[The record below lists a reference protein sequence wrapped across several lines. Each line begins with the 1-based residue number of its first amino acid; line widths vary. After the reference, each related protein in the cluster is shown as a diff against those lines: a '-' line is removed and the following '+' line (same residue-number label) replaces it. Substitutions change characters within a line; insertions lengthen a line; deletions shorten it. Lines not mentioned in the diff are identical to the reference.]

1 MVGCVPCSWLWP
13 LLGETFFFWNVE
25 EQNFP
30 PCRWNTSSMGGKWRM
45 RLLWV
50 NLILENTESFINDL
64 GRWKLGSL
72 CVMDRTRAGQQE
84 SQAWEAD
91 KIWCSPFHNHIFTF
105 HSHFFHFRFFTF
117 TFPLSLSHF
126 YFSCSAWK
134 NIIDNMQWPSLQRL
148 ATWQISSF
156 TPISSPTPKCP
167 RSRCVKSTLKETWLF
182 YQIIYQLSLFSP
194 SLLINHTSWK
204 R

>member
-1 MVGCVPCSWLWP
+1 
-13 LLGETFFFWNVE
+13 
-25 EQNFP
+25 
-30 PCRWNTSSMGGKWRM
+30 M

-50 NLILENTESFINDL
+50 NLILESPERFINDL

-91 KIWCSPFHNHIFTF
+91 RIWCSPFHNHIFTF
-105 HSHFFHFRFFTF
+105 SLFTLTFLHFYFSLFHVNFSTFTF
-117 TFPLSLSHF
+117 SLSLFHVCFCFLTFPLSLSHF
-126 YFSCSAWK
+126 DFFCSAWK

-182 YQIIYQLSLFSP
+182 NTIIYQLHIFIKP
-194 SLLINHTSWK
+194 IFFTDFDIAKFFIWANW
-204 R
+204 

>member
-30 PCRWNTSSMGGKWRM
+30 PCRWNTSSMGGRWRM

-50 NLILENTESFINDL
+50 NLILENTERFINDL

-117 TFPLSLSHF
+117 TFSFLLFLFSLKKTSL
-126 YFSCSAWK
+126 
-134 NIIDNMQWPSLQRL
+134 IICNDHLCKGWRLDKSPASLQFPLRRPNVRDHVVWR
-148 ATWQISSF
+148 ARWRRHGCFI
-156 TPISSPTPKCP
+156 K
-167 RSRCVKSTLKETWLF
+167 
-182 YQIIYQLSLFSP
+182 
-194 SLLINHTSWK
+194 
-204 R
+204 

>member
-1 MVGCVPCSWLWP
+1 
-13 LLGETFFFWNVE
+13 
-25 EQNFP
+25 
-30 PCRWNTSSMGGKWRM
+30 M

-50 NLILENTESFINDL
+50 NLILQSPERFINDL

-72 CVMDRTRAGQQE
+72 CVMDRTRAGQEE

-91 KIWCSPFHNHIFTF
+91 RIWCSPFHNHIFTF
-105 HSHFFHFRFFTF
+105 HSHFFHFHFFMF
-117 TFPLSLSHF
+117 TNPLSLSHF
-126 YFSCSAWK
+126 DFFCSAWK

-182 YQIIYQLSLFSP
+182 NTIIYQLHIFIKLFFIDILYTFWYSKAFYLGKKCKCCTPLKPIARSQYNCQSLKSQ
-194 SLLINHTSWK
+194 LLKARLS
-204 R
+204 